1 MSQGITNLIET
12 WAGMGLQKWA
22 AHKYGWI
29 VESSQPIK
37 FSAWQSVVLGEY
49 EQRKADVSTLLLSS
63 VKKSG
68 KTTISSLIIC
78 YRWLTLAGVHY
89 VVANDQ
95 AQSQELQFNI
105 ISSMIERHP
114 LLAKYSKVTK
124 DTITFLPTGSRIVS
138 LPYDA
143 AGAAGANFAT
153 VSFSE
158 LWGFVYEQGQR
169 LYEEL
174 TPIPLA
180 DCLRVI
186 DSYAGYSNE
195 SELLQRIWD
204 RGLEGER
211 ISSEWPIYLI
221 GQQLSY
227 IHTGTE
233 AQIKC
238 WRGTE
243 AQREAYYQEQK
254 ASLRPMSY
262 RRLHLNEWS
271 AGAESFLEAEQV
283 EAITN
288 SALSPL
294 PPHSQTRG
302 SGVIAVRLGDWYN
315 GLYDEDDLAPIS
327 AITTALDL
335 ATKQDHAAL
344 SGVYFD
350 YEAHKI
356 RLAFHYIWQPPVEI
370 GEIEAQILN
379 LNSLYDIGLMAYDPF
394 QAAYL
399 AQRLSAAGLPMQEF
413 TQTVPNLK
421 ASTEAFFSLINSK
434 RFEIYPSDEVK
445 QYLLNSKIKELPDG
459 SGYRLVKG
467 SQSKKIDLA
476 VTLAWASYFCNQ
488 FYGEG

>member
-1 MSQGITNLIET
+1 MPVAD
-12 WAGMGLQKWA
+12 WAEND
-22 AHKYGWI
+22 YGWLI
-29 VESSQPIK
+29 SGKPIQL
-37 FSAWQSVVLGEY
+37 SAWQLAVLGEY
-49 EQRKADVSTLLLSS
+49 ESRQADISTLLVSTI
-63 VKKSG
+63 KKAG
-68 KTTISSLIIC
+68 KTTLTAIILAR
-78 YRWLTLAGVHY
+78 RWLCVPGLHYTLA
-89 VVANDQ
+89 NDK
-95 AQSQELQFNI
+95 AQSEELQFL
-105 ISSMIERHP
+105 MITEMVKAHP
-114 LLAKYSKVTK
+114 VLGRYTRITK
-124 DTITFLPTGSRIVS
+124 DTLLFGPTGSRLVS
-138 LPYDA
+138 LPMDA
-143 AGAAGANFAT
+143 PGSAGANFNT

-158 LWGFVYEQGQR
+158 LWGYQYEMGQR
-169 LYEEL
+169 LFEEL
-174 TPIPLA
+174 TPLPLSN
-180 DCLRVI
+180 CLRLI
-186 DSYAGYSNE
+186 DSYAGYTNE
-195 SELLQRIWD
+195 SELLQRVWD
-204 RGLEGER
+204 RGESGER
-211 ISSEWPIYLI
+211 INEEWPITLA

-227 IHTGTE
+227 IHQGTE

-243 AQREAYYQEQK
+243 AQREAYYTEQK

-302 SGVIAVRLGDWYN
+302 SGVVAVLLGDWYN

-350 YEAHKI
+350 YKAHKI
-356 RLAFHYIWQPPVEI
+356 RLAFHFVWTPPVEI

-459 SGYRLVKG
+459 SGYRLIKG